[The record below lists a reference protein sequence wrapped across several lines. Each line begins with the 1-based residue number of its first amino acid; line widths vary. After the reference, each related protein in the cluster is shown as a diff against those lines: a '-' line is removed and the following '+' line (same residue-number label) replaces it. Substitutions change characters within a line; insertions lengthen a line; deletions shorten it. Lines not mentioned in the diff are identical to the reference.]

1 MMWYSQ
7 SVSKPAAFEDTLR
20 IVSADFVAA
29 AAEADQ
35 LPPAVGVEIAFAGRS
50 NVGKS
55 SLLNSLLGRKNLV
68 RTSSKPGSTRQI
80 VFFEAR
86 AADGLLMK
94 LTDLPGYGYAKRSKS
109 ERKSWGALMEQ
120 YLLERPSLG
129 LVVLLVDA
137 RRGLEDDDR
146 ALLDLLGG
154 PANVSRR
161 PVSMLVVA
169 TKLDKLSPSSQK
181 AEVESLK
188 RSSGTRVYGYSAKTH
203 AGREELWRA
212 IRRAVGF
219 SGP

>member
-1 MMWYSQ
+1 
-7 SVSKPAAFEDTLR
+7 VTKPGAFDDTLR

-29 AAEADQ
+29 AAETVQ

-68 RTSSKPGSTRQI
+68 RTSSTPGSTRQI

-86 AADGLLMK
+86 AADGLLLK

-109 ERKSWGALMEQ
+109 ERKSWGSLMEQ
-120 YLLERPSLG
+120 YLLERSSLG
-129 LVVLLVDA
+129 VVVLLVDA

-146 ALLDLLGG
+146 ALLEMLAE
-154 PANVSRR
+154 PAKVSRR
-161 PVSMLVVA
+161 PVSTLVVA
-169 TKLDKLSPSSQK
+169 TKLDKFSASSQK
-181 AEVESLK
+181 AELESLK
-188 RSSGTRVYGYSAKTH
+188 KNSGTRVFGYSAKTH

-212 IRRAVGF
+212 IRRSVGF
-219 SGP
+219 

>member
-1 MMWYSQ
+1 
-7 SVSKPAAFEDTLR
+7 VTKPGAFDDTLR

-29 AAEADQ
+29 AAETVQ

-68 RTSSKPGSTRQI
+68 RTSSTPGSTRQI

-86 AADGLLMK
+86 AADGLLLK

-109 ERKSWGALMEQ
+109 ERKSWGSLMEQ
-120 YLLERPSLG
+120 YLLERSSLG
-129 LVVLLVDA
+129 VVVLLVDA

-146 ALLDLLGG
+146 ALLEMLAE
-154 PANVSRR
+154 PAKVSRR
-161 PVSMLVVA
+161 PVSTLVVA
-169 TKLDKLSPSSQK
+169 TKLDKFSASSQK
-181 AEVESLK
+181 AELESLK
-188 RSSGTRVYGYSAKTH
+188 RNSGTRVFGYSAKTH

-212 IRRAVGF
+212 IRRSVGF
-219 SGP
+219 